1 MAARV
6 RTAAIWVPPL
16 QERDSACE
24 RIKKPQGEESILGE
38 ETTEQR
44 PLPGGE
50 GQRHRSPRTERV
62 LEWLFISQEQL
73 KTTKSWI
80 KCGKLIIWNGIGK
93 NKSSW
98 EVLQKAIS
106 VLHLED
112 YVFLVQIMFL
122 QDKSFIHVSHMKRV

>member
-6 RTAAIWVPPL
+6 RTAAIWGISTPNPG
-16 QERDSACE
+16 SFSSWN
-24 RIKKPQGEESILGE
+24 KKSHGCK
-38 ETTEQR
+38 
-44 PLPGGE
+44 
-50 GQRHRSPRTERV
+50 
-62 LEWLFISQEQL
+62 SQVRAIQ
-73 KTTKSWI
+73 I